1 MENSAREAACGHL
14 YSGAVTTP
22 GASVDAAIARAI
34 ERSTDAAAHVGDAGA
49 ELLQAV
55 ANATLGGKRLRATLT
70 IESYHAHGGGDTT
83 EIMPVAAAL
92 ELFQAAA
99 LVHDDVLDDAE
110 TRRGRP
116 TAHRALEQ
124 AHAARHAG
132 PHAAR
137 FGVAGAILAGDL
149 ALVAAF
155 RALDEVPRP
164 VRELFGEMT
173 ELVTMG
179 QYLDMRIAAAPI
191 ELLSD
196 QEQDIK
202 ATMRAKT
209 ASYTAEFPL
218 ALGAAAAGKGPD
230 AVAAA
235 RAAGVP
241 AGIAFQLR
249 DDLLGLVGDPRQ
261 TGKPVGGDIREG
273 KRTVPLW
280 HAWTRANDAG
290 RAVIAAALGRADA
303 APETVAEAIEVIR
316 ASGAIEATEAQ
327 IARSAAEAAERI
339 AHLDVPA
346 TAVASLTET
355 LAGWSARTA

>member
-1 MENSAREAACGHL
+1 
-14 YSGAVTTP
+14 VTTLA
-22 GASVDAAIARAI
+22 ASVDAAIASAI
-34 ERSTDAAAHVGDAGA
+34 ARSSDATSHVGAAGE

-55 ANATLGGKRLRATLT
+55 ADAAAGGKRMRATLT
-70 IESYHAHGGGDTT
+70 IESFHAHGGTDLAQ
-83 EIMPVAAAL
+83 ILPVAAAL

-116 TAHRALEQ
+116 TAHRALAQ
-124 AHAARHAG
+124 AHADRHAG

-155 RALDEVPRP
+155 RALDDVPRA

-173 ELVTMG
+173 ELVTLG
-179 QYLDMRIAAAPI
+179 QYLDMRIAASPI
-191 ELLSD
+191 ELLGD
-196 QEQDIK
+196 QERDIR

-218 ALGAAAAGKGPD
+218 ALGAAAAGKGPR

-249 DDLLGLVGDPRQ
+249 DDLLGIVGDATH

-280 HAWTRANDAG
+280 HAWHNADDAG

-303 APETVAEAIEVIR
+303 AAETVADAIEVIR

-327 IARSAAEAAERI
+327 IDEAAAEAAERL
-339 AHLDVPA
+339 AALDIPPA
-346 TAVASLTET
+346 AIASLTTT
-355 LAGWSARTA
+355 LAGWGARTS

>member
-1 MENSAREAACGHL
+1 MDNSAREGACGHL
-14 YSGAVTTP
+14 YAGAVTTP
-22 GASVDAAIARAI
+22 TASVDAAIAHAI
-34 ERSTDAAAHVGDAGA
+34 ERCAGAAAHVGEAGT
-49 ELLQAV
+49 ELLEAV
-55 ANATLGGKRLRATLT
+55 ANAASGGKRLRATLA
-70 IESYHAHGGGDTT
+70 IESFHAHGGTDDSA
-83 EIMPVAAAL
+83 IMPVAAAL

-124 AHAARHAG
+124 AHAARHPG

-155 RALDEVPRP
+155 RALDEVPQP

-196 QEQDIK
+196 QEHDIR
-202 ATMRAKT
+202 ATMRSKT

-230 AVAAA
+230 AVVAA

-249 DDLLGLVGDPRQ
+249 DDLLGIVGDSHH

-280 HAWTRANDAG
+280 HAWSRADDAG

-303 APETVAEAIEVIR
+303 APETVADAIEVIR
-316 ASGAIEATEAQ
+316 ATGAIEVTEQQ
-327 IARSAAEAAERI
+327 IAEAAAEAAKGV
-339 AHLDVPA
+339 AALDIPA
-346 TAVASLTET
+346 AGVASLTAT
-355 LAGWSARTA
+355 LAGWGTRSS